1 MKRLVS
7 RKTTEKHTKKYKD
20 STRSHVGLILKDYKE
35 HKIKM
40 ECKRIGF
47 FEKIICFR
55 GRESK
60 SKTWKCK
67 DRMKQD
73 CYYTRRTFIETI
85 TKKWENNF
93 DRYD

>member
-40 ECKRIGF
+40 E
-47 FEKIICFR
+47 EKAKAKHENAKIEWNKIVIIQ
-55 GRESK
+55 EELLL
-60 SKTWKCK
+60 
-67 DRMKQD
+67 KQ
-73 CYYTRRTFIETI
+73 
-85 TKKWENNF
+85 
-93 DRYD
+93 